1 MLIVDFNIENICIGQ
16 TDRQTPLLYI
26 QAPMPGFAGE
36 QHMPSASPSH
46 FIAPQLTHTFV
57 IEPIQHG
64 SGGETGRLYR

>member
-1 MLIVDFNIENICIGQ
+1 MCSLELVTSII
-16 TDRQTPLLYI
+16 LYKL
-26 QAPMPGFAGE
+26 QCTASPAG
-36 QHMPSASPSH
+36 QHMPGASPFH